1 MDWLLIYG
9 SIAVATMLLMYSW
22 RIARESTCWRFAAA
36 CAASSVY
43 GWLAAAYPFGV
54 LEAVW
59 AAVAFRRWQTRV
71 TLESTK
77 AGQT

>member
-9 SIAVATMLLMYSW
+9 SIAVATMLLMYSLED
-22 RIARESTCWRFAAA
+22 RAGIYVLGFAAA
-36 CAASSVY
+36 CAASSIY

-59 AAVAFRRWQTRV
+59 AAVAFKRWQQRL

-77 AGQT
+77 VG

>member
-1 MDWLLIYG
+1 MDWLLLYG
-9 SIAVATMLLMYSW
+9 SVSVAIMLVMYSLEE
-22 RIARESTCWRFAAA
+22 RASTYVLAFAAA

-59 AAVAFRRWQTRV
+59 AAVAFKRWQTTVARENGEAR
-71 TLESTK
+71 TR
-77 AGQT
+77 

>member
-9 SIAVATMLLMYSW
+9 SLAVATMLLMYSLE
-22 RIARESTCWRFAAA
+22 ARASIYVLGFAAA

-43 GWLAAAYPFGV
+43 GWLAAAYPFGL

-59 AAVAFRRWQTRV
+59 AAVALRRWQRRV
-71 TLESTK
+71 ALESTK
-77 AGQT
+77 AGLT